1 MHIWAALNK
10 FSGLFKKKR
19 KRKEHEAVRQMR
31 KEICGP
37 LEEGDGVHMIIFHLY
52 KYEILSNKE
61 KF

>member
-1 MHIWAALNK
+1 MHTWAALNE
-10 FSGLFKKKR
+10 FSGLFKKRKR
-19 KRKEHEAVRQMR
+19 KRKEHEVVRQM
-31 KEICGP
+31 KDIYGP